1 MPYKKSFFLPFS
13 SDSQRISA
21 NLEKIYTAWL
31 DTRRQMEM
39 SAVSMY
45 RATKEGTDYL
55 HVKAHS
61 NDNGTSK
68 NARSQQTETQFL
80 KGMAVSVVA
89 ATLRGRAA
97 PLLWLADKPERKA
110 DKKDKDRRQGTV
122 LLDAARYLL
131 QASHPL
137 DIDFVLELPD
147 ELRLHFDQWCADA
160 GFIPAQ

>member
-1 MPYKKSFFLPFS
+1 MPYKKSDFLPFS

-39 SAVSMY
+39 LAVSMY
-45 RATKEGTDYL
+45 QASKERTDYL

-68 NARSQQTETQFL
+68 GARNQQTETQFL

-89 ATLRGRAA
+89 ATMRGRAA
-97 PLLWLADKPERKA
+97 PLFWLAGKPERKA

-122 LLDAARYLL
+122 LLDAARYFL
-131 QASHPL
+131 QASHPV
-137 DIDFVLELPD
+137 DIDFVIELPG
-147 ELRLHFDQWCADA
+147 ELRLHFNQWCADA
-160 GFIPAQ
+160 GFIPVQ